1 MGRVIPYY
9 GRMGEIH
16 GCASTLPRSTAW
28 HPISGVIDRMV
39 IDTIDTDRPVGAIL
53 GEAQA
58 RGDRITGKE

>member
-1 MGRVIPYY
+1 
-9 GRMGEIH
+9 MGEIH